1 MIENLGALYDRH
13 GEKVR
18 FLVVG
23 VWNTVFGLA
32 VLWMLD
38 TLIAYDA
45 RSLLQKELVLIAA
58 WVISVT
64 QNFVTFKFLV
74 FRSKG
79 RWLREYV
86 RTYMTYAATFL
97 LQSAMT
103 LTISQVFR
111 LTVFWANVPTT
122 VVIMA
127 LTYVGHKYFT
137 FRQPAADDVIDEG
150 DA

>member
-1 MIENLGALYDRH
+1 MIENLGALYHRH

-18 FLVVG
+18 FVVVG
-23 VWNTVFGLA
+23 VWNTAFGLA
-32 VLWMLD
+32 VLWVLD
-38 TLIAYDA
+38 SLIPYDP

-64 QNFVTFKFLV
+64 QNFFTFKFLV
-74 FRSKG
+74 FRSRG

-86 RTYMTYAATFL
+86 RTYMTYAVTFL

-122 VVIMA
+122 LAIMV

-137 FRQPAADDVIDEG
+137 FSESSATSDQGGGTE
-150 DA
+150 